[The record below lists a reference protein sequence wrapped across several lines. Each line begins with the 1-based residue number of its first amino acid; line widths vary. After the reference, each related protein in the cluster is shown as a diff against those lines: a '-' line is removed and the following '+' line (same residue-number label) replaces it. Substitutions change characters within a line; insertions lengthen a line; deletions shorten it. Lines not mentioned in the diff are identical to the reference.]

1 MAAKQLVF
9 DEAARQAL
17 LKGVN
22 KLARAVVA
30 TLGPKGRN
38 VVLDKKF
45 GSPTVTKDG
54 VTVAKEIELE
64 DPYENMGAQMVRE
77 VASKTSDAAGDGTTT
92 ATVLAEAIYSQGLK
106 FVTAGANPI
115 SIQRGITKA
124 VEAAVEH
131 LTKISKKVKDK
142 EEIKQVATVSANWD
156 TTIGEIIADAM
167 DKVGKD
173 GTITVEEAKSIETT
187 LDVVEGMQFDK
198 GYLSPYFVT
207 NAESMEAKLEDAYV
221 LIFEK
226 KISSLKDL
234 LPLLEKVA
242 KVGKPLLI
250 ISEEVE
256 GEALATLVVN
266 KLRGTINVC
275 AVKAPGFGDR
285 RKAMCEDIAIL
296 TGSKFI
302 SEDLGIKLEN
312 IQLED
317 LGRAKSIVIGKENTT
332 IVEGG
337 GKSSDIQGRVNQ
349 IRRQIE
355 ETTSDYDRGK
365 LQERLAKL
373 AGGVAVI
380 NVGAATESEMKEKK
394 ARVEDALHATRA
406 AVEEGIV
413 AGGGVALIRCIAAI
427 EAVKGSNDDEQIG
440 VDIIKRAVEG
450 PLRSLAANAGVE
462 GSLIVQEVK
471 KRKGN
476 EGYNVATGEYED
488 LVKAGV
494 VDPKKVTR
502 SALQNAAS
510 IAGLLLTTECL
521 ITDAPE
527 KDKPAPGGGGH
538 GGGMGDMGGMGGY

>member
-1 MAAKQLVF
+1 MAAKQLIF
-9 DEAARQAL
+9 EEAARQAL

-22 KLARAVVA
+22 KLARAVIA

-124 VEAAVEH
+124 VEAAVNH
-131 LTKISKKVKDK
+131 LDKITKKVKDK

-156 TTIGEIIADAM
+156 NTIGEIIADAM

-207 NAESMEAKLEDAYV
+207 NAETMEAKLEDAYI
-221 LIFEK
+221 LIYEK
-226 KISSLKDL
+226 KISNLKDL

-242 KVGKPLLI
+242 KVGKPLLL

-285 RKAMCEDIAIL
+285 RKAMCEDIAVL
-296 TGSKFI
+296 TGGKFI
-302 SEDLGIKLEN
+302 SEDLGVKLEN
-312 IQLED
+312 VQLDD
-317 LGRAKSIVIGKENTT
+317 LGRAKSVVVDKENTT

-337 GKSSDIQGRVNQ
+337 GKSSEIQGRVNQ

-355 ETTSDYDRGK
+355 ETTSDYDREK

-380 NVGAATESEMKEKK
+380 NVGAATETEMKEKK

-413 AGGGVALIRCIAAI
+413 PGGGVALIRCLSALDGLKLA
-427 EAVKGSNDDEQIG
+427 GDEQIG
-440 VDIIKRAVEG
+440 VDIVKRSVEE
-450 PLRSLAANAGVE
+450 PLRALATNAGVE
-462 GSLIVQEVK
+462 GSIVVQEVK
-471 KRKGN
+471 RRKGN
-476 EGYNVATGEYED
+476 DGYNVSTGEYED

-502 SALQNAAS
+502 TALQNAAS

-521 ITDAPE
+521 ITEIPE
-527 KDKPAPGGGGH
+527 KEKPAPAGGGH
-538 GGGMGDMGGMGGY
+538 GGGGMGGMDY